1 MLRAVRLAGALA
13 IPLSLA
19 SPASAQIDL
28 STNVNGGTP
37 RPGARLVPSFTP
49 PAGDFR
55 QTGNVRRNG
64 LIASYPVDRNLEI
77 GIGRVRVA
85 EPARPRTYMEPER
98 APTDLRRRERGV
110 AAIGMSLRFR

>member
-1 MLRAVRLAGALA
+1 MLRALRIAGALA
-13 IPLSLA
+13 VPLILA

-28 STNVNGGTP
+28 STNLGGASQRAP
-37 RPGARLVPSFTP
+37 MRLMPNFSA

-55 QTGNVRRNG
+55 QAGSVGRNG
-64 LIASYPVDRNLEI
+64 LIDAYTIDDNLQI
-77 GIGRVRVA
+77 GIGRFRVA
-85 EPARPRTYMEPER
+85 EPARPRTHMEPER

>member
-1 MLRAVRLAGALA
+1 MLRALRLAGALA

-28 STNVNGGTP
+28 STNIDGATP
-37 RPGARLVPSFTP
+37 RRNARLVQNFTA

-77 GIGRVRVA
+77 GIGRFRVA
-85 EPARPRTYMEPER
+85 EPARPRTHMEPER
-98 APTDLRRRERGV
+98 APTDFRRRERGV